1 MGRLYVTDLLG
12 EEYKKWQPG
21 DWVLLSYPTG
31 MGKTHF
37 ILHTLLRDAA
47 SHGGH
52 LVYYCNRKFL
62 SLQFE
67 AIVKQ
72 QLLEELGEEGEALR
86 QYLHVR
92 TYQNAELTRSYP
104 NLYHYG
110 KNRDYHGDVELEQWQ
125 VTYYVFDEAQ
135 YAVADSQVN
144 PHTDFW
150 LSHMDR
156 LKDRFHI
163 HVFLTGTP
171 EPFQLFYS
179 CLSDNLTVELMQTF
193 LSRYC
198 IDRIDSQGGSPDY
211 WFRYASDRYQ
221 YLSAQY
227 DQANAQVRLYW
238 NYYSTQQTPFNWHQY
253 EKSRLIHGNIELQLD
268 TERAR
273 ILELSRNPF
282 RILYDFVDM
291 SYRLFPTR
299 HYQLDTPLRELYSYV
314 DERYFDD
321 LIEMAGRIA
330 VSAARGERWLIFV
343 RKKEDGELLQT
354 FLESHGCRS
363 VTVTARTAKNYD
375 GRKVPRRSPRNRAL
389 EALVWRQ
396 ELGCNVLIST
406 SVLDNG
412 ISLHAD
418 AVDHLVLCQPGKTS
432 FLQMLGRVRVRE
444 GQKLKVYIQRQK
456 PKEIKG
462 YIDQC
467 RKDIL
472 FLIRW
477 ELNRSQTLRDPFYP
491 HVSDT
496 HIPPIIH
503 QTEELEQER
512 QEYEYRTKYL
522 IKEKGGV
529 EKANLLVLCQLLGN
543 LYDMEVRAR
552 SHGDQDGNYY
562 LRHQLSWLG
571 KEYDPTRWI
580 DYQETVDALTQHL
593 EELAQSKKRLFK
605 EDQMTFRQNCLRL
618 LTELRHPSPYFD
630 KVRARFSLEREE
642 YPGLRAL
649 NLAFED
655 ARIPYRIRNK
665 QAAKTKQD
673 PSRETYWYIE
683 KIPVAKES
691 EHPLQDAPKLTD
703 SQDTSDGSCLSSAG
717 TPAG

>member
-47 SHGGH
+47 SRGGH

-62 SLQFE
+62 SLQFG

-72 QLLEELGEEGEALR
+72 QLLEELGEEGKALAR
-86 QYLHVR
+86 YLHVR
-92 TYQNAELTRSYP
+92 TYQNAERTRSYP

-110 KNRDYHGDVELEQWQ
+110 KNRDYYGDVELEEWR

-135 YAVADSQVN
+135 YVVADSQVN
-144 PHTDFW
+144 PRTDFW
-150 LSHMDR
+150 LSHMNQ

-179 CLSDNLTVELMQTF
+179 CLGNNLTVELMQTF
-193 LSRYC
+193 LSKYYL
-198 IDRIDSQGGSPDY
+198 DRIDSHGGQLDY
-211 WFRYASDRYQ
+211 WLWYASDRYR
-221 YLSAQY
+221 YLTAQFE
-227 DQANAQVRLYW
+227 QANTQVGLYW
-238 NYYSTQQTPFNWHQY
+238 NKHSAQPTMLSWQQY
-253 EKSRLIHGNIELQLD
+253 ENSRLMRGNIEQQLEA
-268 TERAR
+268 ERAR
-273 ILELSRNPF
+273 ILGESRDPF
-282 RILYDFVDM
+282 HTLYKFVEM
-291 SYRLFPTR
+291 SYRLFTTW
-299 HYQLDTPLRELYSYV
+299 HYRLDTPLRELYGYV

-330 VSAARGERWLIFV
+330 ASAAKGERWLIFV

-354 FLESHGCRS
+354 FLESHRCRS
-363 VTVTARTAKNYD
+363 VTVTAKTAKNYD
-375 GRKVPRRSPRNRAL
+375 GRQVPRRSSRNRAL
-389 EALVWRQ
+389 DALVWRQ

-412 ISLHAD
+412 ISLHSD

-444 GQKLKVYIQRQK
+444 GQKLKVYIQQQQPRQ
-456 PKEIKG
+456 IKG

-467 RKDIL
+467 KKDIL

-477 ELNRSQTLRDPFYP
+477 ELNRPQALRSPLYP
-491 HVSDT
+491 LVPDT
-496 HIPPIIH
+496 PIPPIIQ
-503 QTEELEQER
+503 QTEVLEQER
-512 QEYEYRTKYL
+512 QEHAYRSKYL

-543 LYDMEVRAR
+543 LYDMDVRAR
-552 SHGDQDGNYY
+552 SHGERDANYY

-571 KEYDPTRWI
+571 KEYDPTRWV
-580 DYQETVDALTQHL
+580 DYLETAEDLTRHL
-593 EELAQSKKRLFK
+593 EELVQSKKRLFRD
-605 EDQMTFRQNCLRL
+605 DQMTFRRDCLIL
-618 LTELRHPSPYFD
+618 MDNLRHPSPYFD
-630 KVRARFSLEREE
+630 KVRARFSLERED
-642 YPGLRAL
+642 YPGLRVL

-683 KIPVAKES
+683 KIPMAKES

-703 SQDTSDGSCLSSAG
+703 SQDISDGSCSPSSDI
-717 TPAG
+717 PAG